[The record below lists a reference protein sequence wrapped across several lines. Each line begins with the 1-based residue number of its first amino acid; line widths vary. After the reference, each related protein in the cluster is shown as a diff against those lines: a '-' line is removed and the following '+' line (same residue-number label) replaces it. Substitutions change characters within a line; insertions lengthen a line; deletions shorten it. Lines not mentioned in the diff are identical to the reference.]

1 MQSKQTRTGCCGPK
15 LCASICKDKGVT
27 KKPPGRKTEANSDLT
42 LSGWTE
48 KIQPIKMNTRA
59 PPAPTS
65 LLLSSHVSTKMK
77 TAIAVITRMYN
88 ETVTHVL
95 SNINI

>member
-1 MQSKQTRTGCCGPK
+1 MP
-15 LCASICKDKGVT
+15 L
-27 KKPPGRKTEANSDLT
+27 GRKTEANSDLT